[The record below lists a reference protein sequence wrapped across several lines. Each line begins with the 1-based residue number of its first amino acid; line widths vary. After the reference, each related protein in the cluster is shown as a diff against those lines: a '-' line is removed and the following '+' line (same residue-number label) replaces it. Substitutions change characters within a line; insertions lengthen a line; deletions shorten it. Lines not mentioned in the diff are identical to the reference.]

1 MIKLINLRII
11 LIIIFFLRIGYIIY
25 KFNNVY
31 IKDDYIS
38 EMRKSKVR
46 DESTLCYHNPDV
58 RGYPFLKRQ
67 LSRSGWR
74 RVRKVYLGHSPVPW
88 LGTAV
93 QLASHRH
100 LDANR
105 SQFGAKLN
113 NLERAQVVGRDR
125 GYHSPCSS
133 SLLEPELPSSQELT
147 LFPLDW

>member
-1 MIKLINLRII
+1 MIKRINLSNITLFFS
-11 LIIIFFLRIGYIIY
+11 LIIGYIIY
-25 KFNNVY
+25 KLNNVC
-31 IKDDYIS
+31 IKDDYVG
-38 EMRKSKVR
+38 ETMKSKVR

-67 LSRSGWR
+67 LSRSGLKY
-74 RVRKVYLGHSPVPW
+74 VKKVYLGHSPVPW

-93 QLASHRH
+93 QLSSHRH

-147 LFPLDW
+147 LFPFDW